1 MSKNCLS
8 CGCEFTPR
16 RSSSVY
22 CSRRCLWD
30 ANAKREP
37 YNKGTSKGWTDK
49 RGYRWIYIEE
59 NGRCRA
65 KREHRHVMELHL
77 GRKLKPEELV
87 HHKNGVKSDNRIENL
102 ELSDWGTHTAEHHHG
117 YRHTEYAK
125 RTQSVLAEYREEVA
139 RLEILQ
145 SDMLEALKLIAN
157 AENSALDLAYCKGI
171 ARAAITKAT
180 GGAGID
186 AMEKYGHAA
195 KITVKK
201 LEGV

>member
-1 MSKNCLS
+1 MNSP
-8 CGCEFTPR
+8 PR

-59 NGRCRA
+59 NGRRRA

-102 ELSDWGTHTAEHHHG
+102 ELSDWGTHTAEHHYG

-145 SDMLEALKLIAN
+145 SALLEALEQCRLALEPYDDVKPRDWKTDREKLAFAHQAACSAIA
-157 AENSALDLAYCKGI
+157 
-171 ARAAITKAT
+171 KAT
-180 GGAGID
+180 CC
-186 AMEKYGHAA
+186 
-195 KITVKK
+195 
-201 LEGV
+201 